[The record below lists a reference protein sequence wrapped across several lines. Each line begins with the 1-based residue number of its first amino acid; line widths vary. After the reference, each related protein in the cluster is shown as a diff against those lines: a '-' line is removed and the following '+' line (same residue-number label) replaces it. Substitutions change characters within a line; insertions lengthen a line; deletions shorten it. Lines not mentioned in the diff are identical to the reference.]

1 MTVVEVDVVE
11 VGCCPLLI
19 IFLRMIDYYLEV
31 HTHSK
36 HAPQSTYIKGAS

>member
-1 MTVVEVDVVE
+1 VTVVEVDVVE